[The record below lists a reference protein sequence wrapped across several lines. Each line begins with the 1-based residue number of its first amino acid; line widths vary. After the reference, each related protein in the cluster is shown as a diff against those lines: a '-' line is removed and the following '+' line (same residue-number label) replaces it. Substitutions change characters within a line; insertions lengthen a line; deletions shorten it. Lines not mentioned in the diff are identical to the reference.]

1 MRNQTDQSDQ
11 TDQKKN
17 TETALRAFS
26 GSDLRAAS
34 IGLLNSLGDQS
45 EKTLDLDS
53 TPEANHALTYV
64 F

>member
-1 MRNQTDQSDQ
+1 MKQQIKDV
-11 TDQKKN
+11 
-17 TETALRAFS
+17 LGAFA

-34 IGLLNSLGDQS
+34 IGLLVSLGFQS